1 MIYSSLKRDE
11 FLRQPAQTE
20 IASKQGPV
28 LIADRGR
35 PSHVLLTFDDY
46 RKLALGRFT
55 QADILAL
62 PPGAADIELELPE
75 RGERPRSAD
84 LS

>member
-11 FLRQPAQTE
+11 FLRQPAKAE
-20 IASKQGPV
+20 LASTRGPV
-28 LIADRGR
+28 FIDDRGR

-55 QADILAL
+55 LAELLSL
-62 PPGAADIELELPE
+62 PPEAAGIELELPE
-75 RGERPRSAD
+75 RSEQPRPAE
-84 LS
+84 LP